1 MAAGTSL
8 ALLPRMHDRDH
19 RLYLWALLSTVIPAC
34 AAGGAATSDVENS
47 PVASNA
53 AALRRSPE
61 RPNILLI
68 IADDLGY
75 SDIGAFG
82 GEIHTPNLDALAT
95 QGRLLTD
102 HHTAPTCSP
111 TRSMLFS
118 GTDHHLVGLG
128 TMAELLQPEQIGKP
142 GYEGYLNDHALSFAD
157 LLHDS
162 GYHTY
167 IAGKWHLG
175 LTEERSPKAW
185 GFESSFVLTQ
195 GAASHFAPDATR
207 LTNADNSTYRENGAA
222 TSVPADFFST
232 NYYTDKLLQYLEANR
247 GDGKPFLALATYTAP
262 HWPLQAPEDFID
274 RYRGRY
280 DAGYEAIRTRRVAR
294 QKQLGVIPWDFTPHQ
309 PLASTDTN
317 PNWESLTP
325 EQRKFEARR
334 MEIYAAMV
342 ENLDFN
348 IGRLFSYLKRTG
360 QYDNTFI
367 FFQSD
372 NGAEGGSGF
381 QDNAS
386 NDNSYE
392 NLGRRYSNVAYGK
405 RWGEVSAAPFRPW
418 KAYTSEGGVSVP
430 AIAHLPKQAFPR
442 LHFSGF
448 THVSDLAPTFLELAG
463 VADPGTAYKG
473 RTVYPITGKSIVARL
488 ENRAF
493 GVHAWDEVFAEEL
506 FGRRYVRRGHW
517 KLLYIEPPFGS
528 GAWALYDL
536 ANDAAESTDVA
547 AQHPQIVAELEA
559 EWAAYAARVGL
570 IVPNSNPGPNY

>member
-1 MAAGTSL
+1 
-8 ALLPRMHDRDH
+8 
-19 RLYLWALLSTVIPAC
+19 
-34 AAGGAATSDVENS
+34 
-47 PVASNA
+47 
-53 AALRRSPE
+53 
-61 RPNILLI
+61 
-68 IADDLGY
+68 
-75 SDIGAFG
+75 
-82 GEIHTPNLDALAT
+82 
-95 QGRLLTD
+95 
-102 HHTAPTCSP
+102 
-111 TRSMLFS
+111 
-118 GTDHHLVGLG
+118 
-128 TMAELLQPEQIGKP
+128 
-142 GYEGYLNDHALSFAD
+142 
-157 LLHDS
+157 
-162 GYHTY
+162 
-167 IAGKWHLG
+167 
-175 LTEERSPKAW
+175 
-185 GFESSFVLTQ
+185 
-195 GAASHFAPDATR
+195 
-207 LTNADNSTYRENGAA
+207 
-222 TSVPADFFST
+222 
-232 NYYTDKLLQYLEANR
+232 
-247 GDGKPFLALATYTAP
+247 
-262 HWPLQAPEDFID
+262 
-274 RYRGRY
+274 
-280 DAGYEAIRTRRVAR
+280 
-294 QKQLGVIPWDFTPHQ
+294 
-309 PLASTDTN
+309 
-317 PNWESLTP
+317 
-325 EQRKFEARR
+325 
-334 MEIYAAMV
+334 MV

-392 NLGRRYSNVAYGK
+392 NLGHRYSNVAYGK

-536 ANDAAESTDVA
+536 ASDAAESSDVA

-570 IVPNSNPGPNY
+570 IVPNNNPGPNY